1 MLLKSCC
8 RLAFPRED
16 VQQGAAFKQSVSSV
30 KLGCQMG
37 AEGLALPRLQQ
48 GIAPEPVGT
57 VNYKYVGHV
66 TLFRTSALELVECMN
81 KTYFLHCFSLS
92 QYFINLL

>member
-1 MLLKSCC
+1 MLLKSWC

-16 VQQGAAFKQSVSSV
+16 VQQGAGFKESVSSA

-48 GIAPEPVGT
+48 GTAPEPVGT
-57 VNYKYVGHV
+57 VNYKYIGHV
-66 TLFRTSALELVECMN
+66 NLFRASALELDECMN
-81 KTYFLHCFSLS
+81 KTYFPCCFSLA
-92 QYFINLL
+92 QYLINS

>member
-1 MLLKSCC
+1 MLLKSWC

-16 VQQGAAFKQSVSSV
+16 VQQGAGFKQSVSPA

-37 AEGLALPRLQQ
+37 AEALALPRLQQ

-57 VNYKYVGHV
+57 VNYKYIGHV
-66 TLFRTSALELVECMN
+66 ALFKTSALD
-81 KTYFLHCFSLS
+81 
-92 QYFINLL
+92 